1 MKQTTTRWSVHLL
14 ALCALGPLAGYLV
27 STLRAADGGPDTS
40 LLVNTTPVKGVI
52 FGLISFALA
61 GLIGVVGARFVT
73 RNDESGQ
80 PRPDARAGLFAAGIT
95 LAWAAG
101 RAGRVDV
108 LIRSAD
114 SAGPMTTLAIEGLI
128 VGTLGVL
135 LAAVIYGVGKPEEQ
149 VPGNDKPATIGA
161 IIGAIKRV
169 IKAPGVQVAV
179 PIATVVGAAGAW
191 IAAASP
197 LKGQTIGAAFVAG
210 ILAGGA
216 GRVADQRTPAQSFM
230 LCIGVLAVV
239 GPLSIFIF
247 KQGAG
252 PVEAAVQG
260 TMFSVAQI
268 APLDWVAGG
277 MLGVPLGVAWAGS
290 LIEKRLAEKD

>member
-14 ALCALGPLAGYLV
+14 ALCALGPLAGLLIA
-27 STLRAADGGPDTS
+27 TLRASDGGHDTS
-40 LLVNTTPVKGVI
+40 LLVNTTPALGI
-52 FGLISFALA
+52 IYGLAAFLLA

-73 RNDESGQ
+73 RNDHDGN

-95 LAWAAG
+95 LTWAAG
-101 RAGRVDV
+101 RSGRVDV

-114 SAGPMTTLAIEGLI
+114 SAGPMTVLAIEGAI
-128 VGTLGVL
+128 VGVLGVL

-149 VPGNDKPATIGA
+149 VAGEAKPSTIAA
-161 IIGAIKRV
+161 IKGAIKRT
-169 IKAPGVQVAV
+169 IMAPGVQVAV

-239 GPLSIFIF
+239 GPLSIFVF
-247 KQGAG
+247 QRGVD

-260 TMFSVAQI
+260 TIFSVAQI

-277 MLGVPLGVAWAGS
+277 LLGVPLGVAWAGS
-290 LIEKRLAEKD
+290 LIEKRMGEKE